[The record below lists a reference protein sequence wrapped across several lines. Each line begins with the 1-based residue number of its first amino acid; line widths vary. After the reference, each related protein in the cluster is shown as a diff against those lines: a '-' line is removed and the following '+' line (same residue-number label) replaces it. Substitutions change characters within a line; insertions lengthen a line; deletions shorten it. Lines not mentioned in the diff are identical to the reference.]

1 MPREHSAPSLVAWLL
16 RYYPDARPGSL
27 QHALDAN
34 LDLVI
39 ALEHLSDAVQRQET
53 GADEQQQ
60 LERAQ
65 KKIHTLRV
73 SLTHLTSH
81 ANSLTSR
88 LVESESSLVSLRRQG
103 TQTICQL
110 EDERDGLRALCGVWQ
125 GRWREEKRMREEA
138 EERLRSGMKDAARS
152 LNGKGSKDETTLSV
166 SKAVKPPARPPH
178 TQRPSSSASS
188 SSAESTH
195 PHVRQKN
202 AARGTNSSTLGLR
215 HTIADLSSEM
225 DRTKRDA
232 DRLLAERDAEI
243 ARLEAEQRL
252 RRDEMA
258 QLYAS
263 LDTLLNLSHLPAPAQ
278 SPMTA
283 AISSSSKGHTPPARF
298 ADSRTSASLSS
309 VLDLPAIQAIAAH
322 SRSRLQA
329 RASESGVAVEDMGD
343 TLRLEQEI
351 REMERTIRLLS
362 DEENHSRSSIPPEDG
377 PASNTTDSVKSKS
390 NRDTLLRTIDELN
403 DQVSRLQRELEEVT
417 SERTALRRLCDEQ
430 RVSSKQPPNTVREEA
445 AEAYIQRLEAD
456 RGRLSRLLASSESES
471 HSLSQQLAATH
482 SQIEDL
488 STRVRRK
495 LEEQKAKLNAAYAEI
510 ERLANELEESERKVE
525 EEGRVVE
532 ELGRELR
539 ATGSNVGRAVNA
551 DLHGD

>member
-1 MPREHSAPSLVAWLL
+1 MPREHSAPSLAAWLL

-39 ALEHLSDAVQRQET
+39 ALEHLSDAVKRHET

-65 KKIHTLRV
+65 KKIHTLRF

-88 LVESESSLVSLRRQG
+88 LVESESSLVSLRQQG

-152 LNGKGSKDETTLSV
+152 LNGKGSRDETTLRV
-166 SKAVKPPARPPH
+166 IKAVKPPARPPH
-178 TQRPSSSASS
+178 TRRPSSSASS

-195 PHVRQKN
+195 PHVHQKN
-202 AARGTNSSTLGLR
+202 AARRTSSSTLGLR

-225 DRTKRDA
+225 DRTRREA

-278 SPMTA
+278 SPMSA
-283 AISSSSKGHTPPARF
+283 AFPSSSKGHHPPAPL
-298 ADSRTSASLSS
+298 ADPRTSASLSS

-322 SRSRLQA
+322 SRSRLQG
-329 RASESGVAVEDMGD
+329 RASKGGVAVEDMGD

-362 DEENHSRSSIPPEDG
+362 DEENHSRSSIVPEDG
-377 PASNTTDSVKSKS
+377 PASNTIDSVKSKF

-417 SERTALRRLCDEQ
+417 SERTVLRRLCDEQ
-430 RVSSKQPPNTVREEA
+430 RVSSKQPGNTVREEA

-456 RGRLSRLLASSESES
+456 RARLSRLLASSESES

-532 ELGRELR
+532 ELGKELR
-539 ATGSNVGRAVNA
+539 ATGDNVGRAVNV